1 MFLKTIDKNQK
12 KIYYI
17 YRRKKE
23 MNDKQAL
30 EKVIKE
36 QGSNILSEK
45 GNVYTNYEG
54 SIYRSNL
61 NEPRKEILYIGEVY
75 KGKIF
80 TIGGN
85 LGEDFYKLDENIKTI
100 GSISEEVFKNIYIT
114 IIKTINT
121 EVNLFIKEE
130 TYSKYRDHVE
140 TNLSHIIYNR
150 IKYGE
155 YFIKESNTYAI
166 AVHKAIGKYLSNTE
180 IVRLYIDKNYKE
192 FVKDRS
198 GSFSYEIIEQN
209 RAIQKVIR
217 EKNIERHIDKFT
229 RVYEYHEAL
238 MKLDMN
244 SPISI
249 QYKVSGA
256 IDIIDSLIKE
266 SVVNRLKGEGSNDD
280 IEYFKEWRNQIRRDE
295 YCEIE
300 FIVSD
305 LHLED
310 SINILS
316 KAISQIFFMFQNS
329 NIYFKAVRWFENMD
343 NVISIKYLGEDVVMK
358 DMFN

>member
-1 MFLKTIDKNQK
+1 
-12 KIYYI
+12 
-17 YRRKKE
+17 

-30 EKVIKE
+30 EKATKE
-36 QGSNILSEK
+36 QNSSVLSEI
-45 GNVYTNYEG
+45 GTVYTNYEG

-114 IIKTINT
+114 IIRELNREIGSSNEKKIDA
-121 EVNLFIKEE
+121 E
-130 TYSKYRDHVE
+130 YSNYAE

-155 YFIKESNTYAI
+155 YFVKEYNKYERS
-166 AVHKAIGKYLSNTE
+166 VHVVTGKCFSRKE
-180 IVRLYIDKNYKE
+180 IVQLYIDKNYEELAKGMSSR
-192 FVKDRS
+192 FPIRT
-198 GSFSYEIIEQN
+198 IERN
-209 RAIQKVIR
+209 RAIQKIIK
-217 EKNIERHIDKFT
+217 EKNIEQHINKFV
-229 RVYEYHEAL
+229 RAYEYHEEL
-238 MKLDMN
+238 MKLDVD

-256 IDIIDSLIKE
+256 IDVIDSIIKE
-266 SVVNRLKGEGSNDD
+266 SIVNRLKGKGSNDT
-280 IEYFKEWRNQIRRDE
+280 IKYFKEWRNQIRKDG

-300 FIVSD
+300 FSVYD

-310 SINILS
+310 SIDILS
-316 KAISQIFFMFQNS
+316 KAICQKFLTFN
-329 NIYFKAVRWFENMD
+329 FKALRWFENID
-343 NVISIKYLGEDVVMK
+343 NVISIK
-358 DMFN
+358 

>member
-1 MFLKTIDKNQK
+1 
-12 KIYYI
+12 
-17 YRRKKE
+17 

-36 QGSNILSEK
+36 QNSSVLSEM
-45 GNVYTNYEG
+45 GTVYTNYEG

-75 KGKIF
+75 KGEIF

-85 LGEDFYKLDENIKTI
+85 LGTDFFYELDKNIKTI
-100 GSISEEVFKNIYIT
+100 GSIGEEVFKNIYIT

-121 EVNLFIKEE
+121 EVNLFVEEE
-130 TYSKYRDHVE
+130 TYSEYRDHVE

-155 YFIKESNTYAI
+155 YFIKESNTYAS

-192 FVKDRS
+192 FVKDMKDNLK
-198 GSFSYEIIEQN
+198 GNFSHELIKQS
-209 RAIQKVIR
+209 RAVQQVIK
-217 EKNIERHIDKFT
+217 EKNIERHINKFA
-229 RVYEYHEAL
+229 RAYEYHEAL
-238 MKLDMN
+238 MKLDID

-249 QYKVSGA
+249 QYEVSGA
-256 IDIIDSLIKE
+256 IDVIDSIMKE
-266 SVVNRLKGEGSNDD
+266 SVVNRLSGEGSNDD
-280 IEYFKEWRNQIRRDE
+280 MEYFKEWRNRIRKDG
-295 YCEIE
+295 YCEITFE
-300 FIVSD
+300 VSD
-305 LHLED
+305 LRLED

-316 KAISQIFFMFQNS
+316 KAICQNFFIIQNS
-329 NIYFKAVRWFENMD
+329 NIYFKAVRYFEDMS
-343 NVISIKYLGEDVVMK
+343 NVISIEYLGEDVLLK
-358 DMFN
+358 DMFG